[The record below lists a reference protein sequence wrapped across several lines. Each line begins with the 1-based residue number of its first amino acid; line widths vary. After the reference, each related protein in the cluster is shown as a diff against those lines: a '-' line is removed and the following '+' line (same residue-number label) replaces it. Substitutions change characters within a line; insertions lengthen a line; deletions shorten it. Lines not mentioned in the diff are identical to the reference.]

1 MPKPLNPYD
10 RLKSVC
16 REWMRQIIEPEKRL
30 MWTYPLG
37 EMQKGKTWN
46 WLELWAKVG
55 AAHDLGYDVM
65 LEAKETG
72 LMVRYVKQAPGP
84 PWELR
89 S

>member
-1 MPKPLNPYD
+1 MSKPLNPYSH
-10 RLKSVC
+10 LKLVC
-16 REWMRQIIEPEKRL
+16 REWMRQVIEPEKRL
-30 MWTYPLG
+30 MFTYPID
-37 EMQKGKTWN
+37 EMLRGKTWSF
-46 WLELWAKVG
+46 LQLWAKVG
-55 AAHDLGYDVM
+55 AAHDLGYDVV